1 MYVVLADMPR
11 KDRVKEKRAA
21 KNAARF
27 QGFTNATSLCR
38 CHTVNAAAGFIGDI
52 QGAIWAQ

>member
-21 KNAARF
+21 KKMQRVF
-27 QGFTNATSLCR
+27 KDLQMQHHF
-38 CHTVNAAAGFIGDI
+38 AGVTR
-52 QGAIWAQ
+52 